1 MALTVGSRLGHYDV
15 TALIGE
21 GGMGQVYQA
30 TDTKLNRQVAL
41 KIKMTVTPLPIARTL
56 IAAWLLL
63 GCPVYTSPLAAQP
76 PASVSQTAGA
86 DHGRVVEVEIPA
98 PSLAGNLM
106 GTATTQ
112 SATVYLPRGYDDVDR
127 RYPTVYLLRG
137 IFDTAAVWTNFYNLP
152 AMLDGLIS
160 AGRIPETVV
169 VLPTAANE
177 LGGGYYRDSPVSGNW
192 ASYIA
197 TDLIGF
203 VDGTFRTRASPES
216 RAVIGHSMGGYGA
229 LHLTMTRPGIFAVAW
244 AMSPCCLEP
253 VDDLG
258 FGNAAWRRTF
268 GFDEQSDL
276 VAALEANDFYAVAT
290 LGALTAFSPDPD
302 NPPFYVSF
310 PFDLVRGE
318 LVVKEGA
325 YDSYLDRFPVRHVA
339 AAREAL
345 RGLRGLALDAGI
357 GDQFRHIP
365 ANTLEFSRRLGEQ
378 RIPHLLD
385 IYDGDH
391 RQQVSRRLE
400 ELILPWVLERLD
412 H

>member
-1 MALTVGSRLGHYDV
+1 MRPILKEAV
-15 TALIGE
+15 TS
-21 GGMGQVYQA
+21 
-30 TDTKLNRQVAL
+30 
-41 KIKMTVTPLPIARTL
+41 LPISRTVSP
-56 IAAWLLL
+56 AWLLL
-63 GCPVYTSPLAAQP
+63 GCLVCASPIAAQP
-76 PASVSQTAGA
+76 LAPISQTANA
-86 DHGRVVEVEIPA
+86 DRGRVVEVDIPA

-112 SATVYLPRGYDDVDR
+112 SATVYLPSGYDDVER
-127 RYPTVYLLRG
+127 RYPTVYLLHG

-152 AMLDGLIS
+152 DTLDELIS
-160 AGRIPETVV
+160 AGRMPETIV

-197 TDLIGF
+197 DDLIGF
-203 VDGTFRTRASPES
+203 VDRTFRTLATPES
-216 RAVIGHSMGGYGA
+216 RGVIGHSMGGYGA

-244 AMSPCCLEP
+244 AMSPCCLQP
-253 VDDLG
+253 VHDLG
-258 FGNAAWRRTF
+258 FGNDAWRRTF

-276 VAALEANDFYAVAT
+276 AAALEANDFYAVAT
-290 LGALTAFSPDPD
+290 LGVLTAFSPDPD

-310 PFDLVRGE
+310 PFDVVRGE

-325 YDSYLDRFPVRHVA
+325 YDSYLDRFPVRHVT

-357 GDQFRHIP
+357 GDQFLHIP
-365 ANTLEFSRRLGEQ
+365 ATTLEFSRRLGEQ

-391 RQQVSRRLE
+391 RQQVSLRLK
-400 ELILPWVLERLD
+400 ELILPWVLQRLD